1 MFLVIGLFS
10 GKGGEAVLEDVG
22 KILQHARKAGDVGL
36 ARSGKA
42 EQEKASTGEG
52 NVLILKYF
60 SIEISYYFYLWLWF
74 LVDCESSDGEV
85 FGGKKSREDQD
96 ASAEEEE
103 EFSP

>member
-10 GKGGEAVLEDVG
+10 GKGGEDVG

-60 SIEISYYFYLWLWF
+60 SIEISYYFY
-74 LVDCESSDGEV
+74 
-85 FGGKKSREDQD
+85 R
-96 ASAEEEE
+96 
-103 EFSP
+103 